1 MTYGQAI
8 LFVALCI
15 IAKVVQLLW
24 SVKRFKAFR
33 LRYGLDLTP
42 HERAELNASLQNF
55 YLMSRRDGYIN
66 WLTRGQIDNLSIA
79 CFRYFSI
86 VTRTHNLERGRG
98 FFFNV
103 VLLEL
108 DAVQLPTFLLEP
120 ENFFQRVGADLAFHK
135 DYDFKAHPDF
145 LRTWQLSGDDEEAI
159 RAFLTPELLDFLS
172 EFSGFCLEASGDRL
186 LVYSK
191 EPQWRSKEP
200 QWRSTKHEEL
210 IQSGLAIANAFQSMN
225 ER

>member
-1 MTYGQAI
+1 M
-8 LFVALCI
+8 
-15 IAKVVQLLW
+15 
-24 SVKRFKAFR
+24 
-33 LRYGLDLTP
+33 
-42 HERAELNASLQNF
+42 
-55 YLMSRRDGYIN
+55 
-66 WLTRGQIDNLSIA
+66 
-79 CFRYFSI
+79 
-86 VTRTHNLERGRG
+86 
-98 FFFNV
+98 
-103 VLLEL
+103 LLEL

-120 ENFFQRVGADLAFHK
+120 ENFFQREGAYLAFHK

-200 QWRSTKHEEL
+200 QWKSTKHEEL